1 MHLCCEDLF
10 CWFVFKKCVTLRK
23 RKKHKTNK
31 TSTALTLQLDASRIG
46 CCLAIAELDQ
56 Y

>member
-10 CWFVFKKCVTLRK
+10 FLMCHFKKK
-23 RKKHKTNK
+23 EKTKQTK
-31 TSTALTLQLDASRIG
+31 TSTALTLQLDASHIG